1 MRSSFSRKVGSPS
14 RHGRSQPDCAAKML
28 KRGKWRPYLSPLA
41 AAKRERSTARPAFA
55 RCASYGGV
63 EVRRS
68 GGGEGGSAVGGGR
81 LSVRT
86 RVGRVLPL
94 SWQPKARYPLAR
106 VGLHKHI
113 LTASEHAF
121 RNRQDS
127 PKQTRQFAT
136 GDRREDDHAWMR
148 TSVGGKSHIV
158 RAVDGDEH
166 RSVTPR
172 ELEDPAVVGAG
183 AKFPDLSCSLCG
195 MAEPV
200 RDANKSLAAALID
213 QQVHASLHAA
223 GGSAVDHVAA

>member
-1 MRSSFSRKVGSPS
+1 MAALPLPACGREAGEVDRATRLRSLRELRRGWGPPN
-14 RHGRSQPDCAAKML
+14 RGARRR
-28 KRGKWRPYLSPLA
+28 KRGRGRATLGPH
-41 AAKRERSTARPAFA
+41 PA
-55 RCASYGGV
+55 
-63 EVRRS
+63 
-68 GGGEGGSAVGGGR
+68 
-81 LSVRT
+81 
-86 RVGRVLPL
+86 GRVLPL
-94 SWQPKARYPLAR
+94 SWQPKARYPLAH
-106 VGLHKHI
+106 VDLHKHI

>member
-63 EVRRS
+63 GVGRS
-68 GGGEGGSAVGGGR
+68 GGREGGSAVGGGR

-94 SWQPKARYPLAR
+94 SGQPKARYPLAR
-106 VGLHKHI
+106 IDLHKHT
-113 LTASEHAF
+113 LTASEHTF

-158 RAVDGDEH
+158 RAVD
-166 RSVTPR
+166 
-172 ELEDPAVVGAG
+172 PAVVGAR
-183 AKFPDLSCSLCG
+183 AKFSDLTCSLCG